1 MAPLINKLLI
11 AGRDIKL
18 SHSLFAL
25 PFALLATFL
34 AADGWPG
41 GERLVLIVACMIFA
55 RTYAML
61 TNRYAD
67 RQIDA
72 ANPRTAGRALPS
84 GRLSPQ
90 SVLAMIVLC
99 AAALVICAAM
109 FGLRHGN
116 WWPLVGS
123 PVVLV
128 WLGVYALAKR
138 FTLLCHFILG
148 GALAL
153 SPVAAGLAI
162 EPTYLA
168 RPALWLLAGFVLLW
182 VAGFDVIYALQDIEV
197 DREQALHS
205 IPARFGRTGAML
217 IAKVAHLGGLALLV
231 VVQRTTPPF
240 LHHRIMPDLN
250 MSYFTIGLLI
260 VAVLLIAEHRAASRD
275 RFNMAFFTVN
285 GIISCV
291 LGGLGIADVLM
302 Y

>member
-1 MAPLINKLLI
+1 MTPLIDKLLI

-34 AADGWPG
+34 AAGDWPG
-41 GERLVLIVACMIFA
+41 RERLALIVGCMFFA

-84 GRLSPQ
+84 GRLRPE
-90 SVLAMIVLC
+90 SVLGMIVLC
-99 AAALVICAAM
+99 AAGLVICAAM
-109 FGLRHGN
+109 FGVRHGN
-116 WWPLVGS
+116 WWPLVGA

-128 WLGVYALAKR
+128 WLGAYALAKR

-148 GALAL
+148 GALAM

-168 RPALWLLAGFVLLW
+168 RPTLWLLAGFVLLW
-182 VAGFDVIYALQDIEV
+182 VAGFDVIYALQDIDV
-197 DREQALHS
+197 DRQQSLHS
-205 IPARFGRTGAML
+205 IPARFGRTGALM
-217 IAKVAHLGGLALLV
+217 IAKVVHLAGLVLLV
-231 VVQRTTPPF
+231 LVQRTTPPF
-240 LHHRIMPDLN
+240 LHHQFMPDVT
-250 MSYFTIGLLI
+250 MSYFAIGLII
-260 VAVLLIAEHRAASRD
+260 VAVLLVVEHRAASCD
-275 RFNMAFFTVN
+275 RFNMAFFTAN

-291 LGGLGIADVLM
+291 LGALGIADVLM